1 MLNNIKNYFLVL
13 SMVCLGF
20 SSSQTYHIR
29 GFVLDSKTSEP
40 LERVNIFIENTNHG
54 VMTDEDGFFNLKID
68 NYSKNNIHLNVEMI
82 GYKKLHLLIDLL
94 ENKIDLDKIY
104 LTIESLA
111 IESIHIHANAHEK
124 KQISDIS
131 ISGQKLNENLTG
143 NIATTLSHQPNIGVN
158 SFGAVT
164 SKPVLRGYSGDR
176 FLLTKDGNV
185 MGDLSQSSIDHVIT
199 LDMSQVNA
207 IEVIRGPKSLVYGS
221 NAIGGVIN
229 TSISGNPKVRV
240 EKFYKNFA
248 FGGESFNNGIY
259 GNLMFYIPVKNNQMN
274 VTLNKR
280 KTSDQDSPIGTLENT
295 YSENQN
301 FKIGFTHY
309 RKNNFL
315 NFIIENYSMDYG
327 IPPSLDFGHVNGVD
341 IQLIKNTFQINYHHD
356 ISFSH
361 FYQFD
366 IKYNFI
372 DYEHKEFEN
381 KANSSSVSLAKKTYN
396 VKIELQSLNLI
407 IGSEINYEQFLPGG
421 LYWTPKTDEMKLSIY
436 SYYEKELKSFDLLSA
451 FRIGYM
457 SIKPKQE
464 IISMANLNPED
475 IKERSFEFYS
485 SSIGIRKV
493 INKFEFNSWIMNT
506 MRGPRIEELFSDGPH
521 LAAYSYE
528 IGEPHLK
535 KEKIYGI
542 ESSVSY
548 NASQFNTSVTTFYN
562 YSPYYYQMTQ
572 KGECVEEFVIGQTH
586 PCHGEVGEDFIQ
598 FGVPPGWL
606 YKYQTKGVKSLIKG
620 LEFNLKYHY
629 KNFKVIYNFSF
640 VKGENRTTKQPL
652 SYMNPTKQILKFEY
666 EKEFMNY
673 KMRVTKIHSQN
684 NLGEF
689 ESYTPSSFLVDFVIS
704 YSNKN
709 QNITAQLN
717 NVFNEVSYNHLSK
730 IKTIMPE
737 AGRNVIISYKI
748 FF

>member
-1 MLNNIKNYFLVL
+1 MLNNIKKYFLVL
-13 SMVCLGF
+13 SMICLGF

-29 GFVLDSKTSEP
+29 GFVLDSETFEP
-40 LERVNIFIENTNHG
+40 LDKVNIFIENTNYG
-54 VMTDEDGFFNLKID
+54 AMTDEDGFFNLKIN
-68 NYSKNNIHLNVEMI
+68 NYSKNNIYLNVEMI

-94 ENKIDLDKIY
+94 ENKIDLNKIY
-104 LTIESLA
+104 LTLESLA
-111 IESIHIHANAHEK
+111 IESIHIHANSHEK

-143 NIATTLSHQPNIGVN
+143 NIATTLSNQPNIGVN

-176 FLLTKDGNV
+176 FLLIKDGSV

-199 LDMSQVNA
+199 LDMIQVNE
-207 IEVIRGPKSLVYGS
+207 IEIIRGPKSLVYGS

-240 EKFYKNFA
+240 DKFYKNFT
-248 FGGESFNNGIY
+248 FGGDSFNDGKY
-259 GNLMFYIPVKNNQMN
+259 GNLMLYIPIKNNQMN
-274 VTLNKR
+274 IMLNER
-280 KTSDQDSPIGTLENT
+280 ATSDQDSPIGILENT

-301 FKIGFTHY
+301 FKVGLTHY

-341 IQLIKNTFQINYHHD
+341 IDLIKNTFQINFHQD
-356 ISFSH
+356 ILLSH
-361 FYQFD
+361 FNQLD

-381 KANSSSVSLAKKTYN
+381 NANSPSVSLAKKTYN
-396 VKIELQSLNLI
+396 IKIELQSLNSI
-407 IGSEINYEQFLPGG
+407 IGSEINYKQFLPGG
-421 LYWTPKTDEMKLSIY
+421 LYWTPKTDEMELSIY

-464 IISMANLNPED
+464 IISMENLNPQD

-493 INKFEFNSWIMNT
+493 LNKFEFNSWIMNT

-528 IGEPHLK
+528 IGEPYLK
-535 KEKIYGI
+535 KEEIYGI

-548 NASQFNTSVTTFYN
+548 NTSQFNTSVTTFYN
-562 YSPYYYQMTQ
+562 YSPYFYQMTQ
-572 KGECVEEFVIGQTH
+572 KGECEEEFIIGQTH
-586 PCHGEVGEDFIQ
+586 PCHGEIGEDFIQ

-620 LEFNLKYHY
+620 LEFNLDYHY
-629 KNFKVIYNFSF
+629 RNFRVIYDFSF
-640 VKGENRTTKQPL
+640 VKGKNHTTKQPL

-666 EKEFMNY
+666 ENEFMNY
-673 KMRVTKIHSQN
+673 KLRLSQIHSQN
-684 NLGEF
+684 RLGEF
-689 ESYTPSSFLVDFVIS
+689 ETYTPSAFLIDFIIG
-704 YSNKN
+704 YNNKN
-709 QNITAQLN
+709 QNITIQLN
-717 NVFNEVSYNHLSK
+717 NLLNKEYYNHLSK
-730 IKTIMPE
+730 IKSIMPE
-737 AGRNVIISYKI
+737 AGRNIVISYKI